1 MLNSI
6 FLAQIYYIFRNQNT
20 KKINLIN
27 ENVVIFVRNLTSK
40 HDSQSF
46 IESNTQMLRNVI
58 KKAK

>member
-27 ENVVIFVRNLTSK
+27 ENVVIIVRNLTSK

-46 IESNTQMLRNVI
+46 IENTTETLQNVR
-58 KKAK
+58 